1 MNAPLRSIV
10 DAQSEQNL
18 LLEFQQLMDREERLL
33 NTQDA
38 EGLLAIAEE
47 RERLT
52 SALSA
57 AAAARRAAGHCE
69 AADEAQLIELYRLMR
84 ARHESRSRV
93 LARFNDRNAR
103 ALGVLAQAAGHPAVY
118 GSDGRVPMIYSA
130 VA

>member
-1 MNAPLRSIV
+1 MTTALRPLADMR
-10 DAQSEQNL
+10 SEQTL

-33 NTQDA
+33 HAHDA
-38 EGLLAIAEE
+38 DGLVAIAEE

-57 AAAARRAAGHCE
+57 AAGARRAAGHCD

-84 ARHESRSRV
+84 ARHETRSRV
-93 LARFNDRNAR
+93 VARYNDRNAR
-103 ALGVLAQAAGHPAVY
+103 ALGVLAQAAGHAGVY
-118 GSDGRVPMIYSA
+118 GADGRVPMIYSA